1 MTHEH
6 ENRMKARLPMPPSAN
21 RYWRSYNARRSPVRS
36 VEAREYMR
44 TVGHLLASWRPLSG
58 RVAVSLVVSGLRAN
72 ADLDN
77 RIKIL
82 LDALTGHAWE
92 DDAQVWSIRAERAEG
107 APGVDVEVSPWAAA
121 SHSVAIPAPTW
132 RDLADEQE
140 APEPYRR
147 GVPTPNV
154 RGGR

>member
-6 ENRMKARLPMPPSAN
+6 ENRMGARLPMPPSAN
-21 RYWRSYNARRSPVRS
+21 RYWRTYNARRSPVRS
-36 VEAREYMR
+36 VEAREYLR

-82 LDALTGHAWE
+82 LDALTGHAWG
-92 DDAQVWSIRAERAEG
+92 DDAQVWSIRVERAEG
-107 APGVDVEVSPWAAA
+107 SPGVTVEVSTWAPFVQPGAA
-121 SHSVAIPAPTW
+121 PALTW
-132 RDLADEQE
+132 RKLADEQE

>member
-1 MTHEH
+1 
-6 ENRMKARLPMPPSAN
+6 MKAHLPMPPSAN
-21 RYWRSYNARRSPVRS
+21 RYWRTYNARRSPVRS
-36 VEAREYMR
+36 VEAREYLR
-44 TVGHLLASWRPLSG
+44 TVGTLLAAWRPLAG

-82 LDALTGHAWE
+82 LDALTGHAWG

-107 APGVDVEVSPWAAA
+107 APGVEVEVTPWGSAPVPA
-121 SHSVAIPAPTW
+121 PAPTW

-154 RGGR
+154 RGSR

>member
-1 MTHEH
+1 
-6 ENRMKARLPMPPSAN
+6 MKARLPMPPSAN

-36 VEAREYMR
+36 AEAREYLR
-44 TVGHLLASWRPLSG
+44 TVGHLLAAWRPLSG
-58 RVAVSLVVSGLRAN
+58 RVAVSLVVTGLRAN

-82 LDALTGHAWE
+82 LDALEGHAWV

-107 APGVDVEVSPWAAA
+107 SPGVEVEVGPWLAAG
-121 SHSVAIPAPTW
+121 HSAPPPARTW
-132 RDLADEQE
+132 RDDPQE
-140 APEPYRR
+140 IPDSSRSWAPR
-147 GVPTPNV
+147 PNVV